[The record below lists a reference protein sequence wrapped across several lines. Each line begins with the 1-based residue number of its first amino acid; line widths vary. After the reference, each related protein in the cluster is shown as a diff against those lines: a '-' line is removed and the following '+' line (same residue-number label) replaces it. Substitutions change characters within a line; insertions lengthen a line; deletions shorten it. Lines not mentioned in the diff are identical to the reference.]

1 MRTALVTGGNRG
13 IGLEVCRR
21 LGALGL
27 RVLLSGRDRQAV
39 EQAAH
44 LLRREDAQV
53 EPVVLDVTDERGIRS
68 LTWTSSSRT

>member
-27 RVLLSGRDRQAV
+27 RVLLSGRDREAV
-39 EQAAH
+39 EQAADR
-44 LLRREDAQV
+44 LRRDGAQV
-53 EPVVLDVTDERGIRS
+53 EP
-68 LTWTSSSRT
+68 

>member
-44 LLRREDAQV
+44 LLRREGAQV
-53 EPVVLDVTDERGIRS
+53 EPVILAS
-68 LTWTSSSRT
+68 PTSAASGA